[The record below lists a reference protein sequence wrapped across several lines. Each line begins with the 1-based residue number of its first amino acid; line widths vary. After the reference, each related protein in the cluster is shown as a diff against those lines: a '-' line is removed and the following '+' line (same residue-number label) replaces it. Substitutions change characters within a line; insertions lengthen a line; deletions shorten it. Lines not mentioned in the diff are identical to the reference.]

1 MGLIKAALSSV
12 GGVLANQWKEYFYC
26 DALDNDTLVVRGRK
40 KNSSRSA
47 NRGDDNIISSGSAIA
62 VADGQCMMIVDQ
74 GKIVEFCAEPGEFVW
89 DSSSE
94 PSIFSG
100 ELGESIAET
109 FKSIGKR
116 ITYGG
121 NAAKDMRVYYINT
134 KEIVGNLFGTA
145 TPVMFRVVD
154 SRIGLDVDVNLRCS
168 GTYSYKITDP
178 ILFYTS
184 VCANVKTEF
193 SRDEIDHT
201 MKQEFVSALQ
211 PALGELS
218 ELELRPNQ
226 LPKYMPDLEKAMN
239 KALSEK
245 WSKLRGISIVSIA
258 MPNISLPDDDA
269 ELIKTAQKTA
279 MYRDPTMAAATL
291 TGAQA
296 DAMKAAASN
305 ANGAAT
311 GFYGLGMAQNAG
323 GMNAQALYDMG
334 SRNEPAPVKAEQTAD
349 TWKCS
354 CGAVNSG
361 KFCTE
366 CGEKRVTGWKCSCGT
381 VNTGKFC
388 SECGKK
394 KPADEVKCAGC
405 GWTVK
410 KGEKVPKF
418 CPECGKPFEI

>member
-1 MGLIKAALSSV
+1 
-12 GGVLANQWKEYFYC
+12 
-26 DALDNDTLVVRGRK
+26 
-40 KNSSRSA
+40 
-47 NRGDDNIISSGSAIA
+47 
-62 VADGQCMMIVDQ
+62 
-74 GKIVEFCAEPGEFVW
+74 
-89 DSSSE
+89 
-94 PSIFSG
+94 
-100 ELGESIAET
+100 
-109 FKSIGKR
+109 
-116 ITYGG
+116 
-121 NAAKDMRVYYINT
+121 
-134 KEIVGNLFGTA
+134 
-145 TPVMFRVVD
+145 MFRVVD

-193 SRDEIDHT
+193 SRDEIDRT

-245 WSKLRGISIVSIA
+245 WNKLRGISIVSIA

-296 DAMKAAASN
+296 DAMKAAAAN

-311 GFYGLGMAQNAG
+311 GFMGFGMAQNAG
-323 GMNAQALYDMG
+323 GVNAQALYNMG
-334 SRNEPAPVKAEQTAD
+334 SRNEPVPVKAEQTAD

-354 CGAVNSG
+354 CGAVNRG

-366 CGEKRVTGWKCSCGT
+366 CGEKRVTGWKCSRGT

-410 KGEKVPKF
+410 NGEKVPKF

>member
-12 GGVLANQWKEYFYC
+12 GGVLADQWKEYFYC

-40 KNSSRSA
+40 KNSSRSV

-100 ELGESIAET
+100 ELGDSIAET

-145 TPVMFRVVD
+145 TPVMFHVVD

-184 VCANVKTEF
+184 VCANVTTEF

-366 CGEKRVTGWKCSCGT
+366 CGEKRVTGWRCSCGT

-410 KGEKVPKF
+410 KGEKVPRF

>member
-12 GGVLANQWKEYFYC
+12 GGVLADQWKEYFYC

-40 KNSSRSA
+40 KNSSRSV

-184 VCANVKTEF
+184 VCANVTTEF

-366 CGEKRVTGWKCSCGT
+366 CGEKRVTGWRCSCGT

-410 KGEKVPKF
+410 KGEKVPRF